1 MKDRFDYDHFYGG
14 ESEQFSFYRIPRQL
28 IVGPEFKHVS
38 TDAKLL
44 YGLMLDRMGL
54 SARNGWYDEEN
65 RVFIYY
71 PLDEIKEALN
81 CGNDKAVKLLAELD
95 SGKGIGLIQ
104 RVKQGQGKP
113 ARIYVKRFTTR
124 EAPDTDNRPSPPSR
138 LPESRNPDFGKTEVK
153 SSENQKSRLR
163 ENRSAD
169 FGKSECNYTY
179 MNQTERSYTHPS
191 IRPEMEKMDRQACR
205 KGVMENISFNQLVEE
220 YGAED
225 VGGVTDLITDIL
237 TSAQPIVRIGK
248 EDLPLSV
255 VQSRFRKLDESHIEY
270 VFARSSTF
278 SSVGCT
284 LPISQSLISPCLTPS
299 ASPKT
304 RWDRFRERRSFL
316 ILFLITARTPYR

>member
-1 MKDRFDYDHFYGG
+1 MKDRPDFEYFYGG

-28 IVGPEFKHVS
+28 LVGPEFKHVS

-81 CGNDKAVKLLAELD
+81 CSNDKAVKLLAELD

-124 EAPDTDNRPSPPSR
+124 EIAPQVENQPSPP
-138 LPESRNPDFGKTEVK
+138 PRNPDFGKTEVK

-179 MNQTERSYTHPS
+179 KNQTERNQTDPS
-191 IRPEMEKMDRQACR
+191 IRPRMDAMDWSACR
-205 KGVMENISFNQLVEE
+205 EGVMENISFDRLVEE
-220 YGAED
+220 YGTED
-225 VGGVTDLITDIL
+225 VEGVTDLITDIL
-237 TSAQPIVRIGK
+237 TSTQPTVRIGK
-248 EDLPLSV
+248 EEFPLSV
-255 VQSRFRKLDESHIEY
+255 VQARFRRLDETHIQY
-270 VFARSSTF
+270 VFDSLSRNTTK
-278 SSVGCT
+278 VRNQT
-284 LPISQSLISPCLTPS
+284 LMYQV
-299 ASPKT
+299 
-304 RWDRFRERRSFL
+304 
-316 ILFLITARTPYR
+316 

>member
-1 MKDRFDYDHFYGG
+1 MKDRFDYFYGG

-95 SGKGIGLIQ
+95 TGKGIGLIQ

-124 EAPDTDNRPSPPSR
+124 EAPQVENPPSPPA
-138 LPESRNPDFGKTEVK
+138 RNPDFGKTEVK

-179 MNQTERSYTHPS
+179 KNQTERKQTNPS
-191 IRPEMEKMDRQACR
+191 IQSATDEMDWQACR
-205 KGVMENISFNQLVEE
+205 EEVMENICFDQLVEE
-220 YGAED
+220 YGKED
-225 VGGVTDLITDIL
+225 VEGVTDLIADVL
-237 TSAQPIVRIGK
+237 TSTQPTVRIGK
-248 EDLPLSV
+248 EDFSTV
-255 VQSRFRKLDESHIEY
+255 AVQARFRKLDETHIEY
-270 VFARSSTF
+270 VFD
-278 SSVGCT
+278 
-284 LPISQSLISPCLTPS
+284 SLRRNTTKVHNILAYLLTSLYNAPTTIGQFYQAEVQHDLYGS
-299 ASPKT
+299 G
-304 RWDRFRERRSFL
+304 
-316 ILFLITARTPYR
+316 

>member
-1 MKDRFDYDHFYGG
+1 MKDRFDYFYGG

-95 SGKGIGLIQ
+95 ISKGIGLIQ

-113 ARIYVKRFTTR
+113 AQIYVKRFTTR
-124 EAPDTDNRPSPPSR
+124 EAPQVANCPSLSD
-138 LPESRNPDFGKTEVK
+138 RNPDFGKTEVK

-179 MNQTERSYTHPS
+179 KNQTERNQTNPS
-191 IRPEMEKMDRQACR
+191 IQSATDGMDWQACR
-205 KGVMENISFNQLVEE
+205 EKVMENISFDQLVDE
-220 YGAED
+220 YGKED
-225 VGGVTDLITDIL
+225 IEGVTDLITDIL
-237 TSAQPIVRIGK
+237 TSSQSTIQIGREKVPIQAVR
-248 EDLPLSV
+248 
-255 VQSRFRKLDESHIEY
+255 SRFSKLDETHIQY
-270 VFARSSTF
+270 VFD
-278 SSVGCT
+278 
-284 LPISQSLISPCLTPS
+284 SL
-299 ASPKT
+299 
-304 RWDRFRERRSFL
+304 RRSTKKIHNIRAYLLTSLYNATTTIGQFYQAEVQHDL
-316 ILFLITARTPYR
+316 YGSG

>member
-1 MKDRFDYDHFYGG
+1 MRDPGFDYFYGG

-124 EAPDTDNRPSPPSR
+124 EAPDTDNRPSPPPR

-153 SSENQKSRLR
+153 SSENQKSRLL

-179 MNQTERSYTHPS
+179 KNQTERSYTNPS
-191 IRPEMEKMDRQACR
+191 IQPAADGMDWQVCR
-205 KGVMENISFNQLVEE
+205 EEVMENICFDQLAEE
-220 YGAED
+220 YGVEE
-225 VGGVTDLITDIL
+225 VEGITDLITDVL
-237 TSAQPIVRIGK
+237 TSTLPTVQIGREKVPIQAVR
-248 EDLPLSV
+248 
-255 VQSRFRKLDESHIEY
+255 SRFRKLDETHVQY
-270 VFARSSTF
+270 VFDCLRKSTKKIHNIRAYLL
-278 SSVGCT
+278 T
-284 LPISQSLISPCLTPS
+284 SLYNAPTTIGQFYQAEVQHDLYGSG
-299 ASPKT
+299 
-304 RWDRFRERRSFL
+304 
-316 ILFLITARTPYR
+316 

>member
-1 MKDRFDYDHFYGG
+1 MKDRLDYDYFYGG

-113 ARIYVKRFTTR
+113 AMIYVKRFTCKDIPPQV
-124 EAPDTDNRPSPPSR
+124 ENPPAPPA
-138 LPESRNPDFGKTEVK
+138 RNPDFGKTEVK

-163 ENRSAD
+163 ESRSAE
-169 FGKSECNYTY
+169 FGKPECNYTY
-179 MNQTERSYTHPS
+179 KNQTERSYTNPS
-191 IRPEMEKMDRQACR
+191 IQPVTDGMDWQACR
-205 KGVMENISFNQLVEE
+205 EEVMENICFDQLAEE
-220 YGAED
+220 YGVEE
-225 VGGVTDLITDIL
+225 VEGITDLITDVL
-237 TSAQPIVRIGK
+237 TSTQPTVQIGREKVPIQAVR
-248 EDLPLSV
+248 
-255 VQSRFRKLDESHIEY
+255 SRFRKLDETHIEY
-270 VFARSSTF
+270 VFDCLRKSTKKIHNIRAYLL
-278 SSVGCT
+278 T
-284 LPISQSLISPCLTPS
+284 SLYNAPTTIGQFYQAEVQHDLYGSG
-299 ASPKT
+299 
-304 RWDRFRERRSFL
+304 
-316 ILFLITARTPYR
+316 

>member
-1 MKDRFDYDHFYGG
+1 MKDRLDYDYFYGR

-124 EAPDTDNRPSPPSR
+124 EVPPQVENQPSPP
-138 LPESRNPDFGKTEVK
+138 PRNPDFGKTEVK
-153 SSENQKSRLR
+153 SSENQKSRVR
-163 ENRSAD
+163 KIRSQDFGKTEVQTSENRSV
-169 FGKSECNYTY
+169 
-179 MNQTERSYTHPS
+179 
-191 IRPEMEKMDRQACR
+191 I
-205 KGVMENISFNQLVEE
+205 
-220 YGAED
+220 
-225 VGGVTDLITDIL
+225 IL
-237 TSAQPIVRIGK
+237 TRIRLKEAIPIH
-248 EDLPLSV
+248 
-255 VQSRFRKLDESHIEY
+255 QSSR
-270 VFARSSTF
+270 
-278 SSVGCT
+278 
-284 LPISQSLISPCLTPS
+284 
-299 ASPKT
+299 
-304 RWDRFRERRSFL
+304 
-316 ILFLITARTPYR
+316 

>member
-1 MKDRFDYDHFYGG
+1 MKDRFDFDYFYGG

-95 SGKGIGLIQ
+95 TGKGIGLIQ

-124 EAPDTDNRPSPPSR
+124 ETAPQVENCPSP
-138 LPESRNPDFGKTEVK
+138 LTRNPDFGKTEVK
-153 SSENQKSRLR
+153 SSDNQKSRLR

-169 FGKSECNYTY
+169 FGKPECNYTY
-179 MNQTERSYTHPS
+179 KNQTERNQTNLS
-191 IRPEMEKMDRQACR
+191 IRPVTDGMDWQACR
-205 KGVMENISFNQLVEE
+205 EEVMENISFDQLVEE
-220 YGAED
+220 YGKED
-225 VGGVTDLITDIL
+225 VEGVTDLIADVM
-237 TSAQPIVRIGK
+237 TSSQPTIQIGREKIPIQAVR
-248 EDLPLSV
+248 
-255 VQSRFRKLDESHIEY
+255 SRFSKLDETHIQY
-270 VFARSSTF
+270 VFD
-278 SSVGCT
+278 
-284 LPISQSLISPCLTPS
+284 SLRRNTTKVRNIRAYLLTSLYNAP
-299 ASPKT
+299 T
-304 RWDRFRERRSFL
+304 TIGQF
-316 ILFLITARTPYR
+316 YRAEVQHDLYGT

>member
-1 MKDRFDYDHFYGG
+1 MKDRLDYDYFYGG

-179 MNQTERSYTHPS
+179 KNQTERSYTNPS
-191 IRPEMEKMDRQACR
+191 IQPMTDGMDWQACR
-205 KGVMENISFNQLVEE
+205 EEVMENICFDQLAEE
-220 YGAED
+220 YGRED
-225 VGGVTDLITDIL
+225 VEGVTDLIADVL
-237 TSAQPIVRIGK
+237 TSTQPTIQIGREK
-248 EDLPLSV
+248 VSIQAV
-255 VQSRFRKLDESHIEY
+255 VSRFRKLDETHVQY
-270 VFARSSTF
+270 VFDCLRRNTTKVRNIRAYLLT
-278 SSVGCT
+278 
-284 LPISQSLISPCLTPS
+284 SLYNAPTTIGQFYQAEVQHDLYGSG
-299 ASPKT
+299 
-304 RWDRFRERRSFL
+304 
-316 ILFLITARTPYR
+316 

>member
-1 MKDRFDYDHFYGG
+1 MKDRLDYDYFYGG

-81 CGNDKAVKLLAELD
+81 CGNDKAVKVLAELD

-153 SSENQKSRLR
+153 SSENQK
-163 ENRSAD
+163 
-169 FGKSECNYTY
+169 
-179 MNQTERSYTHPS
+179 
-191 IRPEMEKMDRQACR
+191 CR
-205 KGVMENISFNQLVEE
+205 VRKTGV
-220 YGAED
+220 
-225 VGGVTDLITDIL
+225 
-237 TSAQPIVRIGK
+237 
-248 EDLPLSV
+248 
-255 VQSRFRKLDESHIEY
+255 
-270 VFARSSTF
+270 
-278 SSVGCT
+278 
-284 LPISQSLISPCLTPS
+284 
-299 ASPKT
+299 
-304 RWDRFRERRSFL
+304 
-316 ILFLITARTPYR
+316 

>member
-1 MKDRFDYDHFYGG
+1 MKDRLDYDYFYGG

-95 SGKGIGLIQ
+95 TGKGIGLIQ

-113 ARIYVKRFTTR
+113 AMIYVKRFTCKDIPPQVENPPT
-124 EAPDTDNRPSPPSR
+124 SPA
-138 LPESRNPDFGKTEVK
+138 RNPDFGKTEVK
-153 SSENQKSRLR
+153 SSKNQKSRLR
-163 ENRSAD
+163 ESRSAE

-179 MNQTERSYTHPS
+179 KNQTERSDTNPS
-191 IRPEMEKMDRQACR
+191 VQPAADGMDWQACR
-205 KGVMENISFNQLVEE
+205 EEVMENICFDQLAEE
-220 YGAED
+220 YGVEE
-225 VGGVTDLITDIL
+225 VEGITDLITDVL
-237 TSAQPIVRIGK
+237 TSTQPTVQIGREKVPIQAVR
-248 EDLPLSV
+248 
-255 VQSRFRKLDESHIEY
+255 SRFRKLDETHIEY
-270 VFARSSTF
+270 VFDCLRKSTKKIHNIRAYLL
-278 SSVGCT
+278 T
-284 LPISQSLISPCLTPS
+284 SLYNAPTTIGQFYQAEVQHDLYGSG
-299 ASPKT
+299 
-304 RWDRFRERRSFL
+304 
-316 ILFLITARTPYR
+316 

>member
-1 MKDRFDYDHFYGG
+1 MKDRLDYDYFYGG

-95 SGKGIGLIQ
+95 TGKGIGLIQ

-124 EAPDTDNRPSPPSR
+124 EVPPQVENQPSPPH
-138 LPESRNPDFGKTEVK
+138 RNPDFGKTEVK

-179 MNQTERSYTHPS
+179 KNQTERSYTDPS
-191 IRPEMEKMDRQACR
+191 IRPEIEKMDWQACR
-205 KGVMENISFNQLVEE
+205 EEVMENISFNQLVEE
-220 YGAED
+220 YGRED
-225 VGGVTDLITDIL
+225 VAGVTDLITDVL
-237 TSAQPIVRIGK
+237 TSTQPTVRIGK
-248 EDLPLSV
+248 EEFPLSV
-255 VQSRFRKLDESHIEY
+255 VQARFCKLDETHIQY
-270 VFARSSTF
+270 VFDCLHRNTTKVRNIRAYLLT
-278 SSVGCT
+278 
-284 LPISQSLISPCLTPS
+284 SLYNAPATIGQFYQAEVQHDLYGS
-299 ASPKT
+299 A
-304 RWDRFRERRSFL
+304 
-316 ILFLITARTPYR
+316 

>member
-1 MKDRFDYDHFYGG
+1 MKDRLDYDYFYGG

-81 CGNDKAVKLLAELD
+81 CGNDMAVKLLAELD

-104 RVKQGQGKP
+104 WVKQGQGRP

-124 EAPDTDNRPSPPSR
+124 EVQPQVENQPSPP
-138 LPESRNPDFGKTEVK
+138 PRNP
-153 SSENQKSRLR
+153 
-163 ENRSAD
+163 D

-179 MNQTERSYTHPS
+179 KNQTESLQIKS
-191 IRPEMEKMDRQACR
+191 QA
-205 KGVMENISFNQLVEE
+205 
-220 YGAED
+220 
-225 VGGVTDLITDIL
+225 
-237 TSAQPIVRIGK
+237 P
-248 EDLPLSV
+248 
-255 VQSRFRKLDESHIEY
+255 
-270 VFARSSTF
+270 
-278 SSVGCT
+278 
-284 LPISQSLISPCLTPS
+284 
-299 ASPKT
+299 
-304 RWDRFRERRSFL
+304 
-316 ILFLITARTPYR
+316 

>member
-1 MKDRFDYDHFYGG
+1 MKDRLDYDYFYGG

-95 SGKGIGLIQ
+95 TGKGIGLIQ

-124 EAPDTDNRPSPPSR
+124 EIAPQVENQPSPP
-138 LPESRNPDFGKTEVK
+138 PRNPDFGKTEVK

-179 MNQTERSYTHPS
+179 KNQTERNQTDPS
-191 IRPEMEKMDRQACR
+191 IQPVIDGMDWQTCR
-205 KGVMENISFNQLVEE
+205 EEVMENISFDQLVNE
-220 YGAED
+220 YGRED
-225 VGGVTDLITDIL
+225 VEGITDLIVDVL
-237 TSAQPIVRIGK
+237 TSTQPTVRIGK
-248 EDLPLSV
+248 EDFPLSV
-255 VQSRFRKLDESHIEY
+255 VQARFRKLDETHIQY
-270 VFARSSTF
+270 VFD
-278 SSVGCT
+278 
-284 LPISQSLISPCLTPS
+284 SLHRNTTKVRNIRAYLLTSLYNAPATIGQFYQAEVQHDLYGS
-299 ASPKT
+299 A
-304 RWDRFRERRSFL
+304 
-316 ILFLITARTPYR
+316 

>member
-1 MKDRFDYDHFYGG
+1 MKDRLDYDYFYGG

-28 IVGPEFKHVS
+28 IVGPEFKQVS

-95 SGKGIGLIQ
+95 TGKGIGLIQ

-124 EAPDTDNRPSPPSR
+124 EIAPQAENQPYPPA
-138 LPESRNPDFGKTEVK
+138 RNPDFGKTEVK

-163 ENRSAD
+163 ESRSAE
-169 FGKSECNYTY
+169 FGKPECNYTY
-179 MNQTERSYTHPS
+179 KNQTERSYTNPS
-191 IRPEMEKMDRQACR
+191 IQPMTDGMNWQACR
-205 KGVMENISFNQLVEE
+205 EEVMENICFDQLAEE
-220 YGAED
+220 YGRED
-225 VGGVTDLITDIL
+225 VEGITDLITDVL
-237 TSAQPIVRIGK
+237 TSTQPTVQIGREKVPIQAVR
-248 EDLPLSV
+248 
-255 VQSRFRKLDESHIEY
+255 SRFRKLDETHVQY
-270 VFARSSTF
+270 VFDCLRKSTKKIHNIRAYL
-278 SSVGCT
+278 VT
-284 LPISQSLISPCLTPS
+284 SLYNAPTTIGQFYQAEVQHDLYGSG
-299 ASPKT
+299 
-304 RWDRFRERRSFL
+304 
-316 ILFLITARTPYR
+316 

>member
-1 MKDRFDYDHFYGG
+1 MKDRFDFDYFYGG

-113 ARIYVKRFTTR
+113 AMIYVKRFTCKDIPPQV
-124 EAPDTDNRPSPPSR
+124 ENPPAPPA
-138 LPESRNPDFGKTEVK
+138 RNPDFGKTEVK

-163 ENRSAD
+163 ESRSAE
-169 FGKSECNYTY
+169 FGKPECNYTY
-179 MNQTERSYTHPS
+179 KNQTERSYTNPS
-191 IRPEMEKMDRQACR
+191 IQPVTDGMDWQACR
-205 KGVMENISFNQLVEE
+205 EEVMENICFDQLAEE
-220 YGAED
+220 YGVEE
-225 VGGVTDLITDIL
+225 VEGITDLITDVL
-237 TSAQPIVRIGK
+237 TSTQPTVQIGREKVPIQAVR
-248 EDLPLSV
+248 
-255 VQSRFRKLDESHIEY
+255 SRFRKLDETHIEY
-270 VFARSSTF
+270 VFDCLRKSTKKIHNIRAYLL
-278 SSVGCT
+278 T
-284 LPISQSLISPCLTPS
+284 SLYNAPTTIGQFYQAEVQHDLYGSG
-299 ASPKT
+299 
-304 RWDRFRERRSFL
+304 
-316 ILFLITARTPYR
+316 

>member
-1 MKDRFDYDHFYGG
+1 MKPITFEYFYGG

-54 SARNGWYDEEN
+54 SARNSWYDEEN

-104 RVKQGQGKP
+104 RVKQGQGRP

-124 EAPDTDNRPSPPSR
+124 EVPPQTGNPPSPP
-138 LPESRNPDFGKTEVK
+138 PRNPDFGKTEVK
-153 SSENQKSRLR
+153 SSENQKSRLL

-179 MNQTERSYTHPS
+179 KNQTERNQTNPS
-191 IRPEMEKMDRQACR
+191 IQPLADGMDWQACR
-205 KGVMENISFNQLVEE
+205 KEVMENISYDQLVKE
-220 YGAED
+220 YGSED
-225 VGGVTDLITDIL
+225 VEGVTDLITDIL
-237 TSAQPIVRIGK
+237 TSTQPTVRIGK
-248 EDLPLSV
+248 EEFPLSV
-255 VQSRFRKLDESHIEY
+255 VQSRFRRLDETHIQY
-270 VFARSSTF
+270 VFD
-278 SSVGCT
+278 
-284 LPISQSLISPCLTPS
+284 SLRRNTTKVRNIRAYLLTSLYNAPATIGQFYQAEVQHDLYGS
-299 ASPKT
+299 G
-304 RWDRFRERRSFL
+304 
-316 ILFLITARTPYR
+316 

>member
-1 MKDRFDYDHFYGG
+1 MKDRLDYDYFYGG

-28 IVGPEFKHVS
+28 IVVPEFKHVS

-54 SARNGWYDEEN
+54 SARNGWYNEEN

-95 SGKGIGLIQ
+95 TGKGIGLIQ

-124 EAPDTDNRPSPPSR
+124 ETPDTDNRPSPPA
-138 LPESRNPDFGKTEVK
+138 RNP
-153 SSENQKSRLR
+153 
-163 ENRSAD
+163 D

-179 MNQTERSYTHPS
+179 KNQTERIYTDPS
-191 IRPEMEKMDRQACR
+191 IQPVTDGMDWETCR

-220 YGAED
+220 YGRED
-225 VGGVTDLITDIL
+225 VEGVTDLITDIL
-237 TSAQPIVRIGK
+237 TSTQPAVRIGK
-248 EDLPLSV
+248 EEFPLSI
-255 VQSRFRKLDESHIEY
+255 VQARFRRLDETHIQY
-270 VFARSSTF
+270 VFD
-278 SSVGCT
+278 
-284 LPISQSLISPCLTPS
+284 SL
-299 ASPKT
+299 
-304 RWDRFRERRSFL
+304 RRN
-316 ILFLITARTPYR
+316 TTKVRNR

>member
-1 MKDRFDYDHFYGG
+1 MKDRLDYDYFYGG

-28 IVGPEFKHVS
+28 IVGPEFKHAS

-95 SGKGIGLIQ
+95 TGKGIGLIQ

-113 ARIYVKRFTTR
+113 AMIYVKRFTCKDIPPQVENPPT
-124 EAPDTDNRPSPPSR
+124 SPA
-138 LPESRNPDFGKTEVK
+138 RNPDFGKTEVK

-163 ENRSAD
+163 ESRSAE

-179 MNQTERSYTHPS
+179 KNQTERNQTNLS
-191 IRPEMEKMDRQACR
+191 IRPVTDGMDWQACR
-205 KGVMENISFNQLVEE
+205 EEVMENISFDQLVEE
-220 YGAED
+220 YGKED
-225 VGGVTDLITDIL
+225 VEGVTDLTADVL
-237 TSAQPIVRIGK
+237 TSSWPTVQIGREEVLYQNIAKSLWRAK
-248 EDLPLSV
+248 EKLKKMIEQCLRKSTKKIHNIRAYLLTSLYNAPTTIGQFYQAEVQHDLYGS
-255 VQSRFRKLDESHIEY
+255 
-270 VFARSSTF
+270 
-278 SSVGCT
+278 G
-284 LPISQSLISPCLTPS
+284 
-299 ASPKT
+299 
-304 RWDRFRERRSFL
+304 
-316 ILFLITARTPYR
+316 

>member
-1 MKDRFDYDHFYGG
+1 MKPITFEYFYGG

-54 SARNGWYDEEN
+54 SARNSWYDEEN

-104 RVKQGQGKP
+104 RVKQGQGRP

-124 EAPDTDNRPSPPSR
+124 EVPPQTGNPPSPP
-138 LPESRNPDFGKTEVK
+138 PRNPDFGKTEVK
-153 SSENQKSRLR
+153 SSENQKSRLL

-179 MNQTERSYTHPS
+179 KNQTERNQTNPS
-191 IRPEMEKMDRQACR
+191 IQPLADGMDWQACR
-205 KGVMENISFNQLVEE
+205 KEVMENISYDQLVKE
-220 YGAED
+220 YSSED
-225 VGGVTDLITDIL
+225 VEGVTDLITDIL
-237 TSAQPIVRIGK
+237 TSTQPTVRIGK
-248 EDLPLSV
+248 EEFPLSV
-255 VQSRFRKLDESHIEY
+255 VQSRFRRLDETHIQY
-270 VFARSSTF
+270 VFD
-278 SSVGCT
+278 
-284 LPISQSLISPCLTPS
+284 SLRRNTTKVRNIRAYLLTSLYNAPATIGQFYQAEVQHDLYGS
-299 ASPKT
+299 G
-304 RWDRFRERRSFL
+304 
-316 ILFLITARTPYR
+316 

>member
-1 MKDRFDYDHFYGG
+1 MKDRLDFDYFYGG

-95 SGKGIGLIQ
+95 TGKGIGLIQ

-113 ARIYVKRFTTR
+113 AMIYVKRFTCKDIPPQV
-124 EAPDTDNRPSPPSR
+124 ENPPAPPA
-138 LPESRNPDFGKTEVK
+138 RNPDFGKTEVK

-163 ENRSAD
+163 ESRSAD

-191 IRPEMEKMDRQACR
+191 IQPAADGMDWQACR
-205 KGVMENISFNQLVEE
+205 EEVMENICFDQLAEE
-220 YGAED
+220 YGRED
-225 VGGVTDLITDIL
+225 VEGVTDLITDVL
-237 TSAQPIVRIGK
+237 TSTQPTVRIGK
-248 EDLPLSV
+248 EAFPTAA
-255 VQSRFRKLDESHIEY
+255 VQARFRKLDETHVQY
-270 VFARSSTF
+270 VFDCLRKSTKKINNIRAYLL
-278 SSVGCT
+278 T
-284 LPISQSLISPCLTPS
+284 SLYNAPATIGQFYQAEVQHDLYGS
-299 ASPKT
+299 A
-304 RWDRFRERRSFL
+304 
-316 ILFLITARTPYR
+316 